1 MMRSVLQV
9 VVLATLTGLLL
20 PAVAQAQVQPPAD
33 QVQVVAPEA
42 VPVAAPEA
50 VPVAAPDP
58 VTSTAVG
65 DAPVSVEAAPSEAP
79 VADDPKDKSRAMGV
93 QGQAL
98 YDQGQFIQAAAAFE
112 AAQVLFSHPS
122 NLFNAAKAHE
132 KAAEYDKAAASYQSY
147 LELAQAQNNGT
158 AANDAAD
165 VERTIEV
172 LKEKAFL
179 ALPEVTIDSDPSGA
193 EIYVD
198 DPVKVLGSTP
208 YATHLPAGTHKVFLK
223 KKGHQGFERE
233 FVVRSRDALRLAFA
247 MEKIKNDG
255 FVRVYTNIRK
265 ARIYVDGKVVAV
277 SPFDDP
283 LPVEAGTHQ
292 IVVEKEDYNQVS
304 RTVEIRAGVVTD
316 VKAELKL
323 GRKSFSWRGGL
334 GITSLILGGG
344 SLGTGFWLRSMAN
357 KEWNTSSDYKTYKQW
372 TYVGYGVGSGLLG
385 IGLALLIWEG
395 ARKEVRPQDLVLMEK
410 IPMPVAGPAPIGNG
424 FMLGATARW

>member
-1 MMRSVLQV
+1 M
-9 VVLATLTGLLL
+9 
-20 PAVAQAQVQPPAD
+20 
-33 QVQVVAPEA
+33 
-42 VPVAAPEA
+42 
-50 VPVAAPDP
+50 
-58 VTSTAVG
+58 
-65 DAPVSVEAAPSEAP
+65 
-79 VADDPKDKSRAMGV
+79 
-93 QGQAL
+93 
-98 YDQGQFIQAAAAFE
+98 
-112 AAQVLFSHPS
+112 
-122 NLFNAAKAHE
+122 
-132 KAAEYDKAAASYQSY
+132 
-147 LELAQAQNNGT
+147 
-158 AANDAAD
+158 
-165 VERTIEV
+165 
-172 LKEKAFL
+172 
-179 ALPEVTIDSDPSGA
+179 
-193 EIYVD
+193 
-198 DPVKVLGSTP
+198 
-208 YATHLPAGTHKVFLK
+208 
-223 KKGHQGFERE
+223 
-233 FVVRSRDALRLAFA
+233 RLAFA